1 MSFWDKIARVY
12 DIAEAFNGK
21 AYRAMTEGVRQ
32 VVPAGARV
40 LDCAAG
46 TGELTI
52 AAAEK
57 AESVLCTDTSLPMLE
72 MARKKCAR
80 AGIKNVSFA
89 ERDIMHLNDEDGTYN
104 VVIAGNVLHLLDDP
118 EAAVKEL
125 CRVTKTGG
133 KLILPTFL
141 MKDGKMPNLVK
152 IYKMIG
158 FDPAHYYTA
167 DEYKKMLESCSCGKV
182 KLTVIKGMIPIGFGV
197 VAGGEPPQTVSPPK
211 LNTT

>member
-1 MSFWDKIARVY
+1 MSFWDKVAGVY

-21 AYRAMTEGVRQ
+21 AYRAMLEGVRQ
-32 VVPAGARV
+32 VVPVGARV

-46 TGELTI
+46 TGALTA

-57 AESVLCTDTSLPMLE
+57 AESVLCTDMSLPMLE

-80 AGIKNVSFA
+80 AGLKNVSFA
-89 ERDIMHLNDEDGTYN
+89 TRDIMRLDDEDGTYD

-118 EAAVKEL
+118 RAAVKEL
-125 CRVTKTGG
+125 CRVAKKGG

-141 MKDGKMPNLVK
+141 MKKGKIPGLVK

-158 FDPAHYYTA
+158 FDPACYYNA
-167 DEYKKMLESCSCGKV
+167 EEYLNLLESCHCGKV
-182 KLTVIKGMIPIGFGV
+182 KLTVIKGKIPIGFGI
-197 VAGGEPPQTVSPPK
+197 VAVQR
-211 LNTT
+211 